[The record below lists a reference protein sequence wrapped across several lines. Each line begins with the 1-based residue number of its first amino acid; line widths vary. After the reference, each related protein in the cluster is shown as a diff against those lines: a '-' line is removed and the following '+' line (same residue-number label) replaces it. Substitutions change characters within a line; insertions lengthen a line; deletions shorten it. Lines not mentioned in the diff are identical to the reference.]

1 MEKDYCNFSDLEP
14 MEKIM
19 YYNSLYMFLSQLN
32 INTPGFAKKYNEM
45 FNSDLTL
52 KAGYEIA
59 ICKVDYSIVGVL
71 ITVDADESCEP
82 YVLDGYKGIGIE
94 EQLSDMMQ
102 RAYARLHQT
111 RTWFPTPTHAS
122 NYLQTDGQT
131 SLITKPSAS
140 LPDSLRSM
148 TAVSRSPMKDKSKK
162 IFFLHLICKI
172 SKKNNAKNFF
182 ASKNSAYYNCNIHL
196 ITAKSCSTI

>member
-59 ICKVDYSIVGVL
+59 ICEVDYSIVGVL

-182 ASKNSAYYNCNIHL
+182 ASKIQHI
-196 ITAKSCSTI
+196 ITVIFI

>member
-59 ICKVDYSIVGVL
+59 ICEVDYSIVGVL

-122 NYLQTDGQT
+122 NYPQTDGQT

-148 TAVSRSPMKDKSKK
+148 TAVSRPSMKDKSKK

-172 SKKNNAKNFF
+172 SKKSNTKIFF
-182 ASKNSAYYNCNIHL
+182 ASKIQHI
-196 ITAKSCSTI
+196 ITVIFI